1 MRRLVPFLIL
11 LGASCGK
18 QRASTPVPQSPNTAI
33 SQFMD
38 AVKAN
43 DLGRMGNL
51 WGSTQGPAVTFWD
64 RDRLRQHLATMQKYL
79 DHTGYRIIE
88 GPLPAQPLN
97 PTFKNVPSPD
107 RLRDFRV
114 ELQRTGCNVVF
125 PMTVV
130 QTDSGG
136 WLVYDVHLESVG
148 TPGRCSPTGVGTRP

>member
-43 DLGRMGNL
+43 DLDRMGNL

-79 DHTGYRIIE
+79 DHNGYRIIE
-88 GPLPAQPLN
+88 GPLPVQPLN
-97 PTFKNVPSPD
+97 PRSEEHTS
-107 RLRDFRV
+107 
-114 ELQRTGCNVVF
+114 ELQSQSN
-125 PMTVV
+125 
-130 QTDSGG
+130 
-136 WLVYDVHLESVG
+136 LVCRLLLEKKKKQHNN
-148 TPGRCSPTGVGTRP
+148 